1 MSDAFAMLEN
11 VHLAKVKGYS
21 MVSFQIDSLSVKKI
35 LAYWYQKEIPRDVN
49 FYLDQ
54 ARTIID
60 AEGWSYDFVH

>member
-1 MSDAFAMLEN
+1 
-11 VHLAKVKGYS
+11 
-21 MVSFQIDSLSVKKI
+21 MVSFQTDSLSVKKI